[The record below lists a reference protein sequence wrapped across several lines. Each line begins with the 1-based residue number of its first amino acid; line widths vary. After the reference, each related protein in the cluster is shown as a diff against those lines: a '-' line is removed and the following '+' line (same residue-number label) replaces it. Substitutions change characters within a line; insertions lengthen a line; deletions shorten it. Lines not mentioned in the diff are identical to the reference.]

1 MSLPIPMKH
10 VHIQPILAFKDNY
23 IWMIHDDQRAVV
35 VDPGQSEPVINAL
48 REQRLELHAIVL
60 THLHYDHNLGVPGLL
75 SHWKVP
81 VYGPELNDHD
91 RVSHPPF
98 PKPGTVPLD
107 CVSCVVGEGDT
118 VDLDVLD
125 VQLKVLAVPGH
136 TKGHL
141 AFLDETRGW
150 LFTGD
155 TLFGGGCGKMFG
167 ESMQA
172 MRRSLDRL
180 ADLPGQTL
188 VFCAHEY
195 TLDNLKFAL
204 EVEPSNP
211 DLQERFRVDAHNRSL
226 GQPTL
231 PSTIA
236 MERATN
242 PFLRV
247 MEPEVVATL
256 NVRRGA
262 TASTRDTNFEA
273 LRLWKNQFKL

>member
-1 MSLPIPMKH
+1 
-10 VHIQPILAFKDNY
+10 
-23 IWMIHDDQRAVV
+23 
-35 VDPGQSEPVINAL
+35 
-48 REQRLELHAIVL
+48 
-60 THLHYDHNLGVPGLL
+60 
-75 SHWKVP
+75 
-81 VYGPELNDHD
+81 
-91 RVSHPPF
+91 
-98 PKPGTVPLD
+98 
-107 CVSCVVGEGDT
+107 
-118 VDLDVLD
+118 
-125 VQLKVLAVPGH
+125 
-136 TKGHL
+136 
-141 AFLDETRGW
+141 
-150 LFTGD
+150 
-155 TLFGGGCGKMFG
+155 
-167 ESMQA
+167 MQA